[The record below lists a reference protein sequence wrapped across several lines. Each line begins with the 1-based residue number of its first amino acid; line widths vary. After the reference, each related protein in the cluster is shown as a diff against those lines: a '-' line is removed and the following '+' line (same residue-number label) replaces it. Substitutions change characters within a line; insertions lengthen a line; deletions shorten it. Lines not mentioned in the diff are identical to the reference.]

1 VELFEIAREAAER
14 TVVPTAHDRPPVW
27 FNDHAPGRL
36 SVFWNRKKASREDDL
51 PRDPAAVR
59 AAVEKIKWWHPID
72 LGSGVVTPGI
82 DVTPA
87 RLAEIRM
94 PADLTGLTVL
104 DIGAWDGFF
113 SFEAER
119 RGARRVL
126 ATDSFCWDGGGWGT
140 KKGFELARRVLDS
153 RVEDKWIEVLDL
165 SPETVGV
172 FDVVLFLGI
181 LYHMK
186 HPLLALER
194 VASVTSRQLIMQTQ
208 VDMLPVARPALAFYP
223 GNELGGDPTNWFA
236 PNPAA
241 LEAMLETVGFRKI
254 EILSK
259 SFPDNVPLDMLET
272 VRPNH
277 VTLHAWK

>member
-1 VELFEIAREAAER
+1 
-14 TVVPTAHDRPPVW
+14 
-27 FNDHAPGRL
+27 
-36 SVFWNRKKASREDDL
+36 VFWTRKKARKVVDGAE
-51 PRDPAAVR
+51 VR
-59 AAVEKIKWWHPID
+59 ASGDPQDLRAEIDRIKWWHPID
-72 LGSGVVTPGI
+72 LGGGIVTPGI

-87 RLAEIRM
+87 RLAEIEM
-94 PADLTGLTVL
+94 PKDLSGLTVL

-119 RGARRVL
+119 RGAERVL
-126 ATDSFCWDGGGWGT
+126 AVDSFCWDGGGWGT
-140 KKGFELARRVLDS
+140 KRGFELARRALGS

-165 SPETVGV
+165 SPDTVGV

-194 VASVTSRQLIMQTQ
+194 VASVTRRQLIMQTQ
-208 VDMLPVARPALAFYP
+208 VDMLALDRPAIAFYP
-223 GNELGGDPTNWFA
+223 GTELNGDPTNWCA
-236 PNPAA
+236 PNPPA
-241 LEAMLETVGFRKI
+241 LRAMLETVGFRKV

-259 SFPDNVPLDMLET
+259 SFPDELALET
-272 VRPNH
+272 LNTIRPNH

>member
-1 VELFEIAREAAER
+1 MA
-14 TVVPTAHDRPPVW
+14 
-27 FNDHAPGRL
+27 
-36 SVFWNRKKASREDDL
+36 FWNRAKSPDPGSADTPLDPETLREEV
-51 PRDPAAVR
+51 A
-59 AAVEKIKWWHPID
+59 KIQWWHPID
-72 LGSGVVTPGI
+72 LGHGIVTPGI

-94 PADLTGLTVL
+94 PDDLSGLTVL

-119 RGARRVL
+119 RGAQRVL

-140 KKGFELARRVLDS
+140 KKGFDLARKALGS
-153 RVEDKWIEVLDL
+153 RVEDKRIEVLSL

-172 FDVVLFLGI
+172 FDVVLFLGV

-194 VASVTSRQLIMQTQ
+194 VASVTRQHLIMQTQ
-208 VDMLPVARPALAFYP
+208 VDMLAIARPAMAFYP
-223 GNELGGDPTNWFA
+223 GTELNGDPSNWVG

-241 LEAMLETVGFRKI
+241 VLAMLTDVGFQKV
-254 EILSK
+254 EIIFK
-259 SFPDNVPLDMLET
+259 SFPDVVPPET
-272 VRPNH
+272 LNTIRPNH
-277 VTLHAWK
+277 ITLHAWK

>member
-1 VELFEIAREAAER
+1 VLWKRKRADEREVH
-14 TVVPTAHDRPPVW
+14 T
-27 FNDHAPGRL
+27 
-36 SVFWNRKKASREDDL
+36 S
-51 PRDPAAVR
+51 RDPQTLR
-59 AAVEKIKWWHPID
+59 AEVEQIKWWHPID
-72 LGSGVVTPGI
+72 LGGGIVTPGI

-94 PADLTGLTVL
+94 PEDLSGRTVL
-104 DIGAWDGFF
+104 DVGAWDGFF

-140 KKGFELARRVLDS
+140 KKGFELARGALGS
-153 RVEDKWIEVLDL
+153 QVEDKWIEVLNL
-165 SPETVGV
+165 SPDTVGV
-172 FDVVLFLGI
+172 FDVVLFLGV

-194 VASVTSRQLIMQTQ
+194 VASVTRRQLIMQTQ
-208 VDMLPVARPALAFYP
+208 VDMLAVNRPAMAFYP
-223 GNELGGDPTNWFA
+223 GNELGGDPTNWCG

-241 LEAMLETVGFRKI
+241 LQAMLETVGFRKV

-259 SFPDNVPLDMLET
+259 SFPDDVPLESLDT
-272 VRPNH
+272 IAVNH

>member
-1 VELFEIAREAAER
+1 L
-14 TVVPTAHDRPPVW
+14 
-27 FNDHAPGRL
+27 
-36 SVFWNRKKASREDDL
+36 VFWNRKRVSDL
-51 PRDPAAVR
+51 SSAQPSCDPQALR
-59 AAVEKIKWWHPID
+59 AEVEQIKWWHPID
-72 LGSGVVTPGI
+72 LGGGIVTPGI

-87 RLAEIRM
+87 RLAEVRM
-94 PADLTGLTVL
+94 PDDLSGLTVL

-140 KKGFELARRVLDS
+140 KKGFELARRALGS
-153 RVEDKWIEVLDL
+153 RVEDKWIEVLNL

-172 FDVVLFLGI
+172 FDVVLFLGV

-194 VASVTSRQLIMQTQ
+194 VASVTRQQLIMQTQ
-208 VDMLPVARPALAFYP
+208 VDMLAVDRPAMAFYP
-223 GNELGGDPTNWFA
+223 RDELGGDPTNWVG

-241 LEAMLETVGFRKI
+241 LQAMLETVGFRKI

-259 SFPDNVPLDMLET
+259 SFPDHVPLDTLNHI
-272 VRPNH
+272 RLNH

>member
-1 VELFEIAREAAER
+1 
-14 TVVPTAHDRPPVW
+14 
-27 FNDHAPGRL
+27 
-36 SVFWNRKKASREDDL
+36 VFWNRKKGSHASGSHSSVDTQTL
-51 PRDPAAVR
+51 R
-59 AAVEKIKWWHPID
+59 AEVEQIGWWHPID
-72 LGSGVVTPGI
+72 LGGGLVTPGI
-82 DVTPA
+82 DVTTA

-94 PADLTGLTVL
+94 PEKLTGLSVL

-140 KKGFELARRVLDS
+140 KKGFELARRSLGS

-194 VASVTSRQLIMQTQ
+194 VASVTSGQLIMQTQ
-208 VDMLPVARPALAFYP
+208 VDMLAVGRPAMAFYP
-223 GNELGGDPTNWFA
+223 GSELGGDPTNWFG

-241 LEAMLETVGFRKI
+241 LHAMLETVGFRKV

-259 SFPDNVPLDMLET
+259 SFPDDVPLESLDT
-272 VRPNH
+272 IAVNH

>member
-1 VELFEIAREAAER
+1 M
-14 TVVPTAHDRPPVW
+14 
-27 FNDHAPGRL
+27 
-36 SVFWNRKKASREDDL
+36 FWNRKKAARASGVED
-51 PRDPAAVR
+51 RIDPQALR
-59 AAVEKIKWWHPID
+59 AEIEQIRWWHPID
-72 LGSGVVTPGI
+72 LGGGIVTPGI

-94 PADLTGLTVL
+94 PEDLSGLSVL

-140 KKGFELARRVLDS
+140 RKGFELARRVLGS
-153 RVEDKWIEVLDL
+153 RVEDKWIQVLDL
-165 SPETVGV
+165 SPETVGT
-172 FDVVLFLGI
+172 FDLVLFLGV

-194 VASVTSRQLIMQTQ
+194 VASVTTGQLIMQTQ
-208 VDMLPVARPALAFYP
+208 VDMLAVDRPALAFYP
-223 GNELGGDPTNWFA
+223 GSELGGDPTNWFA

-241 LEAMLETVGFRKI
+241 LTAMLETVGFRTI
-254 EILSK
+254 EIISK
-259 SFPDNVPLDMLET
+259 SFPDVVSPDTLQT
-272 VRPNH
+272 IQPNH

>member
-1 VELFEIAREAAER
+1 M
-14 TVVPTAHDRPPVW
+14 
-27 FNDHAPGRL
+27 
-36 SVFWNRKKASREDDL
+36 FWNRKKTAPARSVERTLDPETLRRE
-51 PRDPAAVR
+51 
-59 AAVEKIKWWHPID
+59 VEQIKWWHPID
-72 LGSGVVTPGI
+72 LGGGLVTPGI
-82 DVTPA
+82 DVTRE

-94 PADLTGLTVL
+94 PADLSGLTVL

-140 KKGFELARRVLDS
+140 KKGFELARRALGS
-153 RVEDKWIEVLDL
+153 RVEDKWIQVLDL

-172 FDVVLFLGI
+172 FDVVLFLGV

-194 VASVTSRQLIMQTQ
+194 VASVTGRQLIMQTQ
-208 VDMLPVARPALAFYP
+208 VDMLAVNRPAMAFYP
-223 GNELGGDPTNWFA
+223 GTELGGDPTNWCG

-241 LEAMLETVGFRKI
+241 LRAMLETVGFRRI

-259 SFPDNVPLDMLET
+259 SFPDAVGLEKLET
-272 VRPNH
+272 IEPNH

>member
-1 VELFEIAREAAER
+1 M
-14 TVVPTAHDRPPVW
+14 
-27 FNDHAPGRL
+27 
-36 SVFWNRKKASREDDL
+36 FWNRKKAARASGVED
-51 PRDPAAVR
+51 RIDPQALR
-59 AAVEKIKWWHPID
+59 AEIEQIRWWHQID
-72 LGSGVVTPGI
+72 LGGGIVTPGI

-94 PADLTGLTVL
+94 PEDLSGLSVL

-140 KKGFELARRVLDS
+140 RKGFELARRVLGS
-153 RVEDKWIEVLDL
+153 RVEDKWIQVLDL
-165 SPETVGV
+165 SPETVGT
-172 FDVVLFLGI
+172 FDLVLFLGV

-194 VASVTSRQLIMQTQ
+194 VASVTTGQLIMQTQ
-208 VDMLPVARPALAFYP
+208 VDMLAVDRPALAFYP
-223 GNELGGDPTNWFA
+223 GSELGGDPTNWFA

-241 LEAMLETVGFRKI
+241 LTAMLETVGFRTI
-254 EILSK
+254 EIISK
-259 SFPDNVPLDMLET
+259 SFPDVVSPDTLQT
-272 VRPNH
+272 IQPNH

>member
-1 VELFEIAREAAER
+1 
-14 TVVPTAHDRPPVW
+14 
-27 FNDHAPGRL
+27 
-36 SVFWNRKKASREDDL
+36 VFWTRKKARKVVDGAE
-51 PRDPAAVR
+51 VR
-59 AAVEKIKWWHPID
+59 ASGDPQDLRAEIDRIKWWHPID
-72 LGSGVVTPGI
+72 LGGGIVTPGI

-87 RLAEIRM
+87 RLAEIEM
-94 PADLTGLTVL
+94 PEDLSGLTVL

-119 RGARRVL
+119 RGAERVL
-126 ATDSFCWDGGGWGT
+126 AVDSFCWDGGGWGT
-140 KKGFELARRVLDS
+140 KRGFELARRALGS

-165 SPETVGV
+165 SPDTVGV

-194 VASVTSRQLIMQTQ
+194 VASVTRRQLIMQTQ
-208 VDMLPVARPALAFYP
+208 VDMLALDRPAIAFYP
-223 GNELGGDPTNWFA
+223 GTELNGDPTNWCA
-236 PNPAA
+236 PNPPA
-241 LEAMLETVGFRKI
+241 LRAMLETVGFRKV

-259 SFPDNVPLDMLET
+259 SFPDELALET
-272 VRPNH
+272 LNTIRPNH

>member
-1 VELFEIAREAAER
+1 MFWTRKKK
-14 TVVPTAHDRPPVW
+14 TVTGDGGVG
-27 FNDHAPGRL
+27 APGDPQVL
-36 SVFWNRKKASREDDL
+36 
-51 PRDPAAVR
+51 RDE
-59 AAVEKIKWWHPID
+59 VEQIKWWHPID
-72 LGSGVVTPGI
+72 LGGGIVTPGI

-94 PADLTGLTVL
+94 PDDLSGLTVL

-119 RGARRVL
+119 RGAERVL
-126 ATDSFCWDGGGWGT
+126 AVDSFCWDGGGWGT
-140 KKGFELARRVLDS
+140 KKGFELARRALGS

-194 VASVTSRQLIMQTQ
+194 VASVTRRQLIMQTQ
-208 VDMLPVARPALAFYP
+208 VDMLAVDRPAIAFYP
-223 GNELGGDPTNWFA
+223 GTELNGDPTNWCA
-236 PNPAA
+236 PNPPA
-241 LEAMLETVGFRKI
+241 LRAMLETVGFRTV
-254 EILSK
+254 EIISK
-259 SFPDNVPLDMLET
+259 SFPDHVPLET
-272 VRPNH
+272 LSTIRPNH

>member
-1 VELFEIAREAAER
+1 M
-14 TVVPTAHDRPPVW
+14 
-27 FNDHAPGRL
+27 
-36 SVFWNRKKASREDDL
+36 FWNRKKTSSARADETPGDL
-51 PRDPAAVR
+51 EALR
-59 AAVEKIKWWHPID
+59 AEVERIKWWHPID
-72 LGSGVVTPGI
+72 LGGGLVTPGI

-94 PADLTGLTVL
+94 PGDLSGLSVL

-140 KKGFELARRVLDS
+140 KKGFELARRALGS

-194 VASVTSRQLIMQTQ
+194 VASVTKGQLIMQTQ
-208 VDMLPVARPALAFYP
+208 VDMLAVDRPAMAFYP
-223 GNELGGDPTNWFA
+223 GNELGGDPTNWCG

-259 SFPDNVPLDMLET
+259 SFPDHVPLDTLNT
-272 VRPNH
+272 IRPNH

>member
-1 VELFEIAREAAER
+1 ME
-14 TVVPTAHDRPPVW
+14 
-27 FNDHAPGRL
+27 
-36 SVFWNRKKASREDDL
+36 SVFWNRNKGATGLQTSRDL
-51 PRDPAAVR
+51 QALR
-59 AAVEKIKWWHPID
+59 AEVDQIKWWHPID
-72 LGSGVVTPGI
+72 LGGGLITPGI

-94 PADLTGLTVL
+94 PEDLTGLTVL

-140 KKGFELARRVLDS
+140 KKGFELARRVLGS
-153 RVEDKWIEVLDL
+153 KVEDKWIEVLSL
-165 SPETVGV
+165 SPDTVGV
-172 FDVVLFLGI
+172 FDVVLFLGV

-194 VASVTSRQLIMQTQ
+194 VASVTRGQLIMQTQ
-208 VDMLPVARPALAFYP
+208 VDMLAVNRPAIAFYP
-223 GNELGGDPTNWFA
+223 GKELGGDPTNWCG

-241 LEAMLETVGFRKI
+241 LEAMLETVGFRKV

-259 SFPDNVPLDMLET
+259 SFPDNVPLET
-272 VRPNH
+272 LDTIRANH

>member
-1 VELFEIAREAAER
+1 M
-14 TVVPTAHDRPPVW
+14 
-27 FNDHAPGRL
+27 
-36 SVFWNRKKASREDDL
+36 VFWNRKKSSD
-51 PRDPAAVR
+51 
-59 AAVEKIKWWHPID
+59 AVEAEIAHDPETLRAQVEQIKWWHPID
-72 LGSGVVTPGI
+72 LGGGVVTPGI

-94 PADLTGLTVL
+94 PDDLTGRTVL

-119 RGARRVL
+119 RGAIRVL
-126 ATDSFCWDGGGWGT
+126 ATDSYCWDGGGWGS
-140 KKGFELARRVLDS
+140 KKGFELARRALRS
-153 RVEDKWIEVLDL
+153 RVEDKWIQVLDL

-194 VASVTSRQLIMQTQ
+194 VASVTREQLIMQTQ
-208 VDMLPVARPALAFYP
+208 VDMLAVKRPAMAFYP
-223 GNELGGDPTNWFA
+223 ASELGGDPTNWCG

-241 LEAMLETVGFRKI
+241 VQAMLETVGFRNV
-254 EILSK
+254 EIISK
-259 SFPDNVPLDMLET
+259 SFPDEVPLET
-272 VRPNH
+272 LNTIRPNH
-277 VTLHAWK
+277 ITLHAWK